1 MLKESVNNQLEYQ
14 RLSQDEMKKRGI
26 LGRLV
31 GVCADFF
38 SPTRNGRRY
47 PEQLWENVFNDPI
60 MKERIENGV
69 CYGELGH
76 PTDREET
83 DMSKIALCLAEV
95 PKKGKDG
102 KLRAVFDI
110 LNTPNGRILKSLC
123 DYGST
128 IGISS
133 RGSGDLETD
142 FDGNESVNPD
152 TYNCEG
158 FDAVLIPAV
167 KEARLEYVTESL
179 NKKRY
184 NKTLRD
190 KLTESINKEDESN
203 QKIMRESLSTLGIN
217 LNESVSEYKGTHK
230 DIDIY
235 FLPDENK
242 YSVDTLTE
250 GIQKFN
256 SLKNAISYIDMIN
269 RTKLN
274 ENKPNS
280 VMSNE
285 SLVVS
290 AGKIPDELLDKAI
303 KLYSETS
310 EDYDTVL
317 DFVKDFF
324 SQYSRVDQKDIARY
338 IFNRTKLTES
348 KSRKTPGYC
357 YVITFD
363 DGGKRSVMSAEY
375 GFETKEEARK
385 ALADAESEY
394 IDSPFWDDTVKK
406 SVRLIKESLLDEEQT
421 GREETKLS
429 EKPSDILDMKDT
441 QEVDIENEDSDILE
455 EQAEEDTLDRE
466 SEPERQSWDT
476 DFYRLYK
483 AYDNYKDFKD
493 IDIESAEIRDLID
506 PLEDRN
512 IDYDIYK
519 HKSDNGCTVF
529 FNEGLTQDLDEALSD
544 LQEDIDY
551 SDIPEIKSINYK
563 QNKSNMMPGIS
574 NMSKFISAL
583 NDVGYDKFKIRSSRF
598 PLSQADVKDEW
609 IDIKRN
615 GWSVGLSYDSSLNGF
630 NEVYICTK
638 LPTTESLNLIEELN
652 GTEALAVDRVLDTY
666 KNYDSL
672 EDCVLDAINLYN
684 NGNAE
689 PEYSDEDFATEEADY
704 NKVLKTVKNK
714 LDMKVESIAAE
725 NDGALIEQLQN
736 IIKQNKSLEQKITE
750 IQEKL
755 SVSYAKEMKL
765 TEQIECYKQKVS
777 KLSEKTKEI
786 KVLNEKLSKAQ
797 HINKQSKLEAEDSIT
812 KLNES
817 IKSKDDKYEE
827 LVKTNTSLKESI
839 GQKDSTITSLKEE
852 IRKLKLDSK
861 SKLRKV
867 EELEESL
874 STTQKDLDQFK
885 EQYSKKLQK
894 QNTVIEKYQRVAKN
908 SVKKYIESQA
918 VRLGVKS
925 EEITNRLP
933 KSYSFKDIDL
943 ICEDL
948 QEYKFNMSNLPF
960 NTTMINEN
968 LKVSAK
974 NVNENNQLISSDDLL
989 TDYDLKLA
997 EALL

>member
-14 RLSQDEMKKRGI
+14 RLSQDEMQKRGI

-38 SPTRNGRRY
+38 SPTRNGRKY
-47 PEQLWENVFNDPI
+47 PEELWENVFNDPI

-76 PTDREET
+76 PADREET
-83 DMSKIALCLAEV
+83 DMEKIALCLAEV

-152 TYNCEG
+152 TYSCEG

-230 DIDIY
+230 DVDIY
-235 FLPDENK
+235 FLPNENK

-250 GIQKFN
+250 GVQKFN

-290 AGKIPDELLDKAI
+290 AGKIPDELIDKAI

-310 EDYDTVL
+310 EAYDTVL

-394 IDSPFWDDTVKK
+394 MDSPWWDDTVKK
-406 SVRLIKESLLDEEQT
+406 SVRLIKESLLDEEQI

-441 QEVDIENEDSDILE
+441 QEVDIENEDDDILE
-455 EQAEEDTLDRE
+455 EQVEDDLDRE

-529 FNEGLTQDLDEALSD
+529 FNEGLNQDLDEALSD
-544 LQEDIDY
+544 LQEDT
-551 SDIPEIKSINYK
+551 
-563 QNKSNMMPGIS
+563 MT
-574 NMSKFISAL
+574 
-583 NDVGYDKFKIRSSRF
+583 DK
-598 PLSQADVKDEW
+598 
-609 IDIKRN
+609 
-615 GWSVGLSYDSSLNGF
+615 
-630 NEVYICTK
+630 
-638 LPTTESLNLIEELN
+638 
-652 GTEALAVDRVLDTY
+652 VD
-666 KNYDSL
+666 N
-672 EDCVLDAINLYN
+672 
-684 NGNAE
+684 
-689 PEYSDEDFATEEADY
+689 
-704 NKVLKTVKNK
+704 
-714 LDMKVESIAAE
+714 IAAE

-797 HINKQSKLEAEDSIT
+797 HINKQSKLEAEDNIT

>member
-14 RLSQDEMKKRGI
+14 RLSQDEMQKRGI

-38 SPTRNGRRY
+38 SPTRNGRKY
-47 PEQLWENVFNDPI
+47 PEELWENVFNDPI

-76 PTDREET
+76 PADREET
-83 DMSKIALCLAEV
+83 DMEKIALCLAEV

-152 TYNCEG
+152 TYSCEG

-230 DIDIY
+230 DVDIY
-235 FLPDENK
+235 FLPNENK

-250 GIQKFN
+250 GVQKFN

-290 AGKIPDELLDKAI
+290 AGKIPDELIDKAV

-310 EDYDTVL
+310 DDYDTIL

-338 IFNRTKLTES
+338 IFNRINKSLTE
-348 KSRKTPGYC
+348 
-357 YVITFD
+357 
-363 DGGKRSVMSAEY
+363 
-375 GFETKEEARK
+375 
-385 ALADAESEY
+385 
-394 IDSPFWDDTVKK
+394 
-406 SVRLIKESLLDEEQT
+406 EQV
-421 GREETKLS
+421 GREETKSS
-429 EKPSDILDMKDT
+429 ENASDVLDIDK
-441 QEVDIENEDSDILE
+441 ENTEEISMEDDKDSDILE

-544 LQEDIDY
+544 LQE
-551 SDIPEIKSINYK
+551 S
-563 QNKSNMMPGIS
+563 
-574 NMSKFISAL
+574 
-583 NDVGYDKFKIRSSRF
+583 
-598 PLSQADVKDEW
+598 
-609 IDIKRN
+609 
-615 GWSVGLSYDSSLNGF
+615 
-630 NEVYICTK
+630 
-638 LPTTESLNLIEELN
+638 LN

-714 LDMKVESIAAE
+714 LNMKVESVAAE

-817 IKSKDDKYEE
+817 IKSKDYKYEE

>member
-38 SPTRNGRRY
+38 SPTRNGRKY
-47 PEQLWENVFNDPI
+47 PEELWENVFNDPI

-76 PTDREET
+76 PADREET
-83 DMSKIALCLAEV
+83 DMEKIALCLAEV

-152 TYNCEG
+152 TYSCEG

-235 FLPDENK
+235 FLPNENK

-250 GIQKFN
+250 GVQKFN

-310 EDYDTVL
+310 EAYDTVL

-394 IDSPFWDDTVKK
+394 MDSPLWDDTVKK
-406 SVRLIKESLLDEEQT
+406 SVRLIKESLLDEEQI

-441 QEVDIENEDSDILE
+441 QEVDIENEDDDILE
-455 EQAEEDTLDRE
+455 EQVEDDLDRE

-544 LQEDIDY
+544 LQEDT
-551 SDIPEIKSINYK
+551 
-563 QNKSNMMPGIS
+563 MT
-574 NMSKFISAL
+574 
-583 NDVGYDKFKIRSSRF
+583 DK
-598 PLSQADVKDEW
+598 
-609 IDIKRN
+609 
-615 GWSVGLSYDSSLNGF
+615 
-630 NEVYICTK
+630 
-638 LPTTESLNLIEELN
+638 
-652 GTEALAVDRVLDTY
+652 VD
-666 KNYDSL
+666 N
-672 EDCVLDAINLYN
+672 
-684 NGNAE
+684 
-689 PEYSDEDFATEEADY
+689 
-704 NKVLKTVKNK
+704 
-714 LDMKVESIAAE
+714 IAAE

-797 HINKQSKLEAEDSIT
+797 HINKQSKLEAEDNIT

>member
-14 RLSQDEMKKRGI
+14 RLSQDEMQKRGI

-38 SPTRNGRRY
+38 SPTRNGRKY
-47 PEQLWENVFNDPI
+47 PEELWENVFNDPI

-76 PTDREET
+76 PADREET
-83 DMSKIALCLAEV
+83 DMEKIALCLAEV

-152 TYNCEG
+152 TYSCEG

-235 FLPDENK
+235 FLPNENK

-250 GIQKFN
+250 GVQKFN

-274 ENKPNS
+274 ENKCDS

-338 IFNRTKLTES
+338 IFNRINKSLTE
-348 KSRKTPGYC
+348 
-357 YVITFD
+357 
-363 DGGKRSVMSAEY
+363 
-375 GFETKEEARK
+375 
-385 ALADAESEY
+385 
-394 IDSPFWDDTVKK
+394 
-406 SVRLIKESLLDEEQT
+406 EQV
-421 GREETKLS
+421 GREETKSS
-429 EKPSDILDMKDT
+429 ENASDVLDTDKENT
-441 QEVDIENEDSDILE
+441 EEISIEDEKDSDILE

-583 NDVGYDKFKIRSSRF
+583 NGVGYDKFKIRSSRF

-615 GWSVGLSYDSSLNGF
+615 GWLVGLSYDSSLNGF

-652 GTEALAVDRVLDTY
+652 GTEASAVDRVLDTY

-689 PEYSDEDFATEEADY
+689 PEYSDEDFADEEADY

-714 LDMKVESIAAE
+714 LDMKVESVAAE

-797 HINKQSKLEAEDSIT
+797 NINKQSKLEAEDNIT

-817 IKSKDDKYEE
+817 IKSKDYKYEE

>member
-14 RLSQDEMKKRGI
+14 RLSQDEMQKRGI

-38 SPTRNGRRY
+38 SPTRNGRKY
-47 PEQLWENVFNDPI
+47 PEELWENVFNDPI

-76 PTDREET
+76 PADREET
-83 DMSKIALCLAEV
+83 DMEKIALCLAEV

-152 TYNCEG
+152 TYSCEG

-230 DIDIY
+230 DVDIY
-235 FLPDENK
+235 FLPNENK
-242 YSVDTLTE
+242 YSVEVLNE

-280 VMSNE
+280 VLSNE

-290 AGKIPDELLDKAI
+290 AGKIPDELIDKAV

-310 EDYDTVL
+310 DDYDTVL

-338 IFNRTKLTES
+338 MINRTKLTES
-348 KSRKTPGYC
+348 KSRKIPGYC

-394 IDSPFWDDTVKK
+394 MDSPFWDDTVKK

-544 LQEDIDY
+544 LQE
-551 SDIPEIKSINYK
+551 S
-563 QNKSNMMPGIS
+563 
-574 NMSKFISAL
+574 
-583 NDVGYDKFKIRSSRF
+583 
-598 PLSQADVKDEW
+598 
-609 IDIKRN
+609 
-615 GWSVGLSYDSSLNGF
+615 
-630 NEVYICTK
+630 
-638 LPTTESLNLIEELN
+638 LN

-714 LDMKVESIAAE
+714 LDMKVESVAAE

>member
-14 RLSQDEMKKRGI
+14 RLSQDEMQKRGI

-38 SPTRNGRRY
+38 SPTRNGRKY
-47 PEQLWENVFNDPI
+47 PEELWENVFNDPI

-76 PTDREET
+76 PADREET
-83 DMSKIALCLAEV
+83 DMEKIALCLAEV

-152 TYNCEG
+152 TYSCEG

-235 FLPDENK
+235 FLPNENK

-310 EDYDTVL
+310 DDYDTIL

-394 IDSPFWDDTVKK
+394 MDSPLWDDTVKK
-406 SVRLIKESLLDEEQT
+406 SVRLIKESLLDEEQI

-529 FNEGLTQDLDEALSD
+529 FNEGLNQDLDEALSD
-544 LQEDIDY
+544 LQEDT
-551 SDIPEIKSINYK
+551 
-563 QNKSNMMPGIS
+563 MT
-574 NMSKFISAL
+574 
-583 NDVGYDKFKIRSSRF
+583 DK
-598 PLSQADVKDEW
+598 
-609 IDIKRN
+609 
-615 GWSVGLSYDSSLNGF
+615 
-630 NEVYICTK
+630 
-638 LPTTESLNLIEELN
+638 
-652 GTEALAVDRVLDTY
+652 VD
-666 KNYDSL
+666 N
-672 EDCVLDAINLYN
+672 
-684 NGNAE
+684 
-689 PEYSDEDFATEEADY
+689 
-704 NKVLKTVKNK
+704 
-714 LDMKVESIAAE
+714 IAAE
-725 NDGALIEQLQN
+725 DDGALIEQLQN